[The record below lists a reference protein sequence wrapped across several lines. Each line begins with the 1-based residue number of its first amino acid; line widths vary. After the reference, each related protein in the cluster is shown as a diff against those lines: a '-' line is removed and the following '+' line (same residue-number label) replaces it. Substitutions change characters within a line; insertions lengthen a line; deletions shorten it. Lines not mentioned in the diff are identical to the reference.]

1 MNSQQFSVD
10 NSTVMPDL
18 IRHPDAN
25 VQKGDWQIAHTITPI
40 KNKQLS
46 TNGGFHILTSKFFI
60 SVYSCSFVV
69 LKCGFIVAKNG
80 NVLDK
85 FGVVLATFGNVL
97 DNFGNVWDKLGNTF
111 TQKNSVYSTKN
122 AENAIFP
129 CVYDSDCCFIA
140 GGTPAFPLFRKF
152 EVFDGID

>member
-1 MNSQQFSVD
+1 MNSQQFSVN
-10 NSTVMPDL
+10 NSTVMPDRACPVL
-18 IRHPDAN
+18 DTGIRHPDAN
-25 VQKGDWQIAHTITPI
+25 AQKGDWQVAHTITPI

-60 SVYSCSFVV
+60 GVYSCLFVV

-97 DNFGNVWDKLGNTF
+97 DSFGNVWDKPGNTF
-111 TQKNSVYSTKN
+111 TPKKP
-122 AENAIFP
+122 I
-129 CVYDSDCCFIA
+129 
-140 GGTPAFPLFRKF
+140 
-152 EVFDGID
+152 